1 MERLAQLA
9 RIGGSS
15 SGGVT
20 RAGLSRDEQ
29 HACEL
34 VASWMAEDGLHVSW
48 DAAGNLFG
56 RRPGAQRGVP
66 EVWSGSHLDSVP
78 DGGRFDGALGVLLAL
93 EAARRLAS

>member
-20 RAGLSRDEQ
+20 RSGLGRDEQ

-34 VASWMAEDGLHVSW
+34 VASWMAEDGLEVSW
-48 DAAGNLFG
+48 DAAGNLFD
-56 RRPGAQRGVP
+56 RG
-66 EVWSGSHLDSVP
+66 HLQGDLHSAHAGERV
-78 DGGRFDGALGVLLAL
+78 DQYGDIRALGFF
-93 EAARRLAS
+93 E